1 MWRPEFAN
9 YMIEGTKTIITF
21 LDLQFKKYFDTLG
34 TPGKPYG
41 GLLAHFNIVEAN
53 MKARRDEVKLATK
66 LRMETLLKVKSYLVF
81 KVTALLGENE
91 QIFSI
96 TAFPRSG
103 CEDFCTPAA
112 KPKPETSASRSLFFP
127 DEAIYLAH
135 PRFRTL
141 TRNIRE
147 RRGEKVAIN
156 IPSN

>member
-1 MWRPEFAN
+1 
-9 YMIEGTKTIITF
+9 
-21 LDLQFKKYFDTLG
+21 
-34 TPGKPYG
+34 
-41 GLLAHFNIVEAN
+41 
-53 MKARRDEVKLATK
+53 MKHRRDEVHSF
-66 LRMETLLKVKSYLVF
+66 TLIKKNSLLLNAAYF
-81 KVTALLGENE
+81 QVTALLGENE

-112 KPKPETSASRSLFFP
+112 KPQPETSASRSLFFP

-156 IPSN
+156 VPSKSYLICT